1 MQQQHQQ
8 QLQQHQQQQQ
18 QQQQQQHQQQSSS
31 TPTIEEIWVQNKTG
45 DGKIY
50 YYNARTRESSW
61 TKPEGGNI
69 KVLTQEEVER
79 MAQMKTQIGGG
90 GEVSE

>member
-18 QQQQQQHQQQSSS
+18 QHQHQQSSS
-31 TPTIEEIWVQNKTG
+31 TSTIEEIWVQNKAG

-90 GEVSE
+90 GGGVEVSE